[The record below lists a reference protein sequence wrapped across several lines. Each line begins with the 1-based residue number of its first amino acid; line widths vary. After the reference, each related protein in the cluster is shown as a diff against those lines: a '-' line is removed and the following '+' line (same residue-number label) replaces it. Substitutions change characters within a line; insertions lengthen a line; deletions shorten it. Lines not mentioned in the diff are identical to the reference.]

1 LHSVLK
7 WAYIEQQ
14 CLKIEQKLAT
24 IFGTCVVVQH
34 FSNRLNLKVE
44 RSNKSIGFVFGVMEE
59 LKEQMHIVEYSATQ
73 TTLEQIFNM
82 FA

>member
-1 LHSVLK
+1 VDR
-7 WAYIEQQ
+7 
-14 CLKIEQKLAT
+14 
-24 IFGTCVVVQH
+24 
-34 FSNRLNLKVE
+34 N
-44 RSNKSIGFVFGVMEE
+44 NKSIGFVFGVMEE